1 MKFIERIPGTKR
13 LIVGESKLPVVNQLM
28 NVKYYKKL
36 QIYDMLTGELICN
49 YDNKNISKSYH
60 LSEEHILMVFRERSR
75 NGVSKPHK
83 LSIIDPISG
92 QLLANKTLARSPPVF
107 SQMQNANEPLFLA
120 TYHDENRELLKLY
133 QVKGVNFIELAEV
146 KEDIKPR
153 LLIFDENKKKFM
165 IVGKHH
171 SVSVDLKQQASRSML
186 KNPFD
191 IATGFFSENGDL
203 IYLREGTGSEVG
215 IYDYRSKQMINES
228 GTGRAGV
235 KFSQFIGTVLVAS
248 VTAYAGGYAVIPV
261 RRSDTAMITDDKEKS
276 LFVINAKTNDVTI
289 FDAKKL
295 NGRKSLATGNG
306 TFGVFKFD
314 KEKFP
319 NHSDTIYVVSYNKL
333 SYIN

>member
-1 MKFIERIPGTKR
+1 
-13 LIVGESKLPVVNQLM
+13 
-28 NVKYYKKL
+28 
-36 QIYDMLTGELICN
+36 
-49 YDNKNISKSYH
+49 
-60 LSEEHILMVFRERSR
+60 
-75 NGVSKPHK
+75 
-83 LSIIDPISG
+83 
-92 QLLANKTLARSPPVF
+92 
-107 SQMQNANEPLFLA
+107 
-120 TYHDENRELLKLY
+120 
-133 QVKGVNFIELAEV
+133 
-146 KEDIKPR
+146 
-153 LLIFDENKKKFM
+153 
-165 IVGKHH
+165 
-171 SVSVDLKQQASRSML
+171 
-186 KNPFD
+186 
-191 IATGFFSENGDL
+191 
-203 IYLREGTGSEVG
+203 
-215 IYDYRSKQMINES
+215 MINES

-333 SYIN
+333 SYINVDKAEIAQMITYQSLVVMDAENDVLMYHNKNDDLIIVRLSTGEILETFEKNESLHAMVHHIKSGK